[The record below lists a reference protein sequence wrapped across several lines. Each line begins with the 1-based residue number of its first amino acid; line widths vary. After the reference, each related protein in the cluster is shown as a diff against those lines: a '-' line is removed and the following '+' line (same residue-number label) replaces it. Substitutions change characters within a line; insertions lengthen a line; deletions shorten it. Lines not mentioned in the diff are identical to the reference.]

1 MEYQSQI
8 SHYKKVQLSTA
19 NPGKLVSML
28 FARLEKELTN
38 AKEFIILGKLEDKCN
53 TILLSQEILIELNS
67 SLNFKAGEI
76 ANYLQSLYLYMYSEL
91 NMINHKNDK
100 EALNVVIQISKDL
113 NSTWSEMLQ
122 KNPEVSKELKASKA
136 NYQNMSIVG

>member
-38 AKEFIILGKLEDKCN
+38 AKEFIILGKYEDKCN
-53 TILLSQEILIELNS
+53 AILLSQEILIELKS
-67 SLNFKAGEI
+67 SLNFEAGEI
-76 ANYLQSLYLYMYSEL
+76 ANKLQSLYLYMYCEL
-91 NMINHKNDK
+91 NTINLKNDI
-100 EALNVVIQISKDL
+100 ETLDVVIQISNDL
-113 NSTWSEMLQ
+113 NSSWSEMLQ
-122 KNPEVSKELKASKA
+122 KNPEVSKESKSSQI
-136 NYQNMSIVG
+136 NYQNMSIVR

>member
-38 AKEFIILGKLEDKCN
+38 AKEFIVFGKLEDKCN
-53 TILLSQEILIELNS
+53 SILLSQEILIELTS
-67 SLNFKAGEI
+67 SLNFEACEI
-76 ANYLQSLYLYMYSEL
+76 ANNLQSLYLYMYREL
-91 NMINHKNDK
+91 NLINLKNDT
-100 EALNVVIQISKDL
+100 EAVDVVIQISKDL

-122 KNPEVSKELKASKA
+122 KNPEVSKESKSA
-136 NYQNMSIVG
+136 QINYQNMSIVG

>member
-28 FARLEKELTN
+28 FARLEKELTK

-53 TILLSQEILIELNS
+53 SILLSQEILIELNS
-67 SLNFKAGEI
+67 SLNFETGEI
-76 ANYLQSLYLYMYSEL
+76 ANYLQSLYLYMYREL
-91 NMINHKNDK
+91 NLINLKNDT
-100 EALNVVIQISKDL
+100 EAVDVVIQISKDL

-122 KNPEVSKELKASKA
+122 KNPEVSKESKSTQI

>member
-38 AKEFIILGKLEDKCN
+38 AKEFIIFSKLEDKCN
-53 TILLSQEILIELNS
+53 SILLSQEILIELTS
-67 SLNFKAGEI
+67 SLNFEACEI
-76 ANYLQSLYLYMYSEL
+76 ANNLQSLYLYMYREL
-91 NMINHKNDK
+91 NLINLKNDT
-100 EALNVVIQISKDL
+100 EAVDVVIQISKDL

-122 KNPEVSKELKASKA
+122 KNPEVSKESKSA
-136 NYQNMSIVG
+136 QINYQNMSIVG

>member
-38 AKEFIILGKLEDKCN
+38 SKEFIIFSKLEDKCN
-53 TILLSQEILIELNS
+53 SILLSQEILIELTS
-67 SLNFKAGEI
+67 SLNFEAGEI
-76 ANYLQSLYLYMYSEL
+76 ANNLQSLYLYMYREL
-91 NMINHKNDK
+91 NLINLKNDT
-100 EALNVVIQISKDL
+100 EAVDVVIQISKDL

-122 KNPEVSKELKASKA
+122 KNPEVSKESKSA
-136 NYQNMSIVG
+136 QINYQNMSIVG

>member
-38 AKEFIILGKLEDKCN
+38 AKEFIIFSKLEDKCN
-53 TILLSQEILIELNS
+53 SILLSQEILIELTS
-67 SLNFKAGEI
+67 SLNFEAGEI
-76 ANYLQSLYLYMYSEL
+76 ANNLQSLYLYMYREL
-91 NMINHKNDK
+91 NLINLKNDT
-100 EALNVVIQISKDL
+100 EAVDVVIQISKDL

-122 KNPEVSKELKASKA
+122 KNPEVSKESKSA
-136 NYQNMSIVG
+136 QINYQNMSIVG

>member
-38 AKEFIILGKLEDKCN
+38 AKEFIIFSKLEDKCN
-53 TILLSQEILIELNS
+53 SILLSQEILIELTS
-67 SLNFKAGEI
+67 SLNFEAGEI
-76 ANYLQSLYLYMYSEL
+76 ENNLQSLYLYMYREL
-91 NMINHKNDK
+91 NLINLKNDT
-100 EALNVVIQISKDL
+100 EAVDVVIQISKDL

-122 KNPEVSKELKASKA
+122 KNPEVSKESKSA
-136 NYQNMSIVG
+136 QINYQNMSIVG